1 MSSDSYGEVM
11 GRKGEI
17 LLKATGLDFSRFSR
31 GPIAFDYE
39 GMMTDVGYAL
49 AEVRRIQLDTGV
61 GQTPLL
67 ELRNLTHLVRKLG
80 RKGKGARIFV
90 KDEAGNPS
98 GSFKDRR
105 ASVSAYHARRLG
117 YKGLVAATSG
127 NHGAAVASQAAR
139 HGLRSIIIQEVFD
152 SQGRGQ
158 PEILEKGRKC
168 EVLGAEVLQT
178 TVGPEL
184 FYVLL
189 QVLEETGYF
198 NASLYTPFSI
208 AGIETLG
215 LEIVEQVRA
224 RTGRDPD
231 AVLITHA
238 GGGNVTGIARG
249 LRQANCHKTQVVGV
263 SVDLSGLHMASDHD
277 FNRKSFTTGHTG
289 FSMPFTTWPDR
300 VDVPKNAARP
310 LRYLDRFV
318 TVSQGEVFYVTELL
332 ARLEGLERGPAGNT
346 SLAAALVLACE
357 YDEDQVLVVSETE
370 YTGAGKSPVA
380 QLDFAEKMG
389 IEVIAGDP
397 RENQPGRR
405 IVIPRYFNQLRVMNV
420 DLERLR
426 GSYVRKAGQMV
437 GRPFTEEE
445 VLFLAEDARCD
456 AATVHRF
463 TEPSLESAGLG

>member
-1 MSSDSYGEVM
+1 MNIDNYGEVM

-17 LLKATGLDFSRFSR
+17 LLKATGLDFGRFSR
-31 GPIAFDYE
+31 GPIVFDYE
-39 GMMTDVGYAL
+39 GMMADVGYTL
-49 AEVRRIQLDTGV
+49 AEVRRIQLETGV
-61 GQTPLL
+61 GQTRLL
-67 ELRNLTHLVRKLG
+67 ELRNLTHIVRKLG

-105 ASVSAYHARRLG
+105 ASISAYHARRLG

-215 LEIVEQVRA
+215 FEIVEQVRA

-238 GGGNVTGIARG
+238 GGGNVTGIARV

-346 SLAAALVLACE
+346 SLAAALVLARE

-380 QLDFAEKMG
+380 QLDFAVQMG
-389 IEVIAGDP
+389 IDVIAGDP

-405 IVIPRYFNQLRVMNV
+405 IVIPRYLNQLGVINV

-437 GRPFTEEE
+437 GRPFSEEE
-445 VLFLAEDARCD
+445 VLFLAEDARID
-456 AATVHRF
+456 KAAIHRF
-463 TEPSLESAGLG
+463 TKMSFEGEGLG

>member
-1 MSSDSYGEVM
+1 
-11 GRKGEI
+11 
-17 LLKATGLDFSRFSR
+17 
-31 GPIAFDYE
+31 
-39 GMMTDVGYAL
+39 
-49 AEVRRIQLDTGV
+49 
-61 GQTPLL
+61 
-67 ELRNLTHLVRKLG
+67 
-80 RKGKGARIFV
+80 
-90 KDEAGNPS
+90 
-98 GSFKDRR
+98 
-105 ASVSAYHARRLG
+105 
-117 YKGLVAATSG
+117 
-127 NHGAAVASQAAR
+127 
-139 HGLRSIIIQEVFD
+139 
-152 SQGRGQ
+152 
-158 PEILEKGRKC
+158 
-168 EVLGAEVLQT
+168 
-178 TVGPEL
+178 
-184 FYVLL
+184 
-189 QVLEETGYF
+189 
-198 NASLYTPFSI
+198 
-208 AGIETLG
+208 
-215 LEIVEQVRA
+215 
-224 RTGRDPD
+224 
-231 AVLITHA
+231 
-238 GGGNVTGIARG
+238 
-249 LRQANCHKTQVVGV
+249 
-263 SVDLSGLHMASDHD
+263 
-277 FNRKSFTTGHTG
+277 
-289 FSMPFTTWPDR
+289 
-300 VDVPKNAARP
+300 
-310 LRYLDRFV
+310 V